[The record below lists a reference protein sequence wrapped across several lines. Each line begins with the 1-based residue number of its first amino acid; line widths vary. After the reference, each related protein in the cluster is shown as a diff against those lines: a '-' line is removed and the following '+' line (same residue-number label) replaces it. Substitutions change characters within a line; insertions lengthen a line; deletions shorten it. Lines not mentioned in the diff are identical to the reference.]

1 MTNKIQSI
9 TLQVTSD
16 GKSSSSSS
24 PGFVDPQSD
33 SGQKLSALFAV
44 HATDTGSRAKSS
56 VGAAFRRRLSKLFRR
71 KTKCKAN
78 GLLVVLT
85 GSTVGD
91 FLCLA

>member
-1 MTNKIQSI
+1 M
-9 TLQVTSD
+9 LQVTSD

-24 PGFVDPQSD
+24 PGFVDSQSD

-44 HATDTGSRAKSS
+44 HATNTGSRSKSS
-56 VGAAFRRRLSKLFRR
+56 
-71 KTKCKAN
+71 